1 MSKSVYSLV
10 LSDEVIA
17 AVDRAAHRAGMS
29 RSAYINSV
37 LADAV
42 SYVTPEKR
50 VNDIFG
56 AIEQLMNGDIFRI
69 MPRPSET
76 ALALRSAL
84 HYKYNPVMR
93 YSIEFSKNDT
103 KLNAKVCAYLRTQ
116 SAALTACYS
125 EFLSLWIML
134 DSGCCGSGYKG
145 SIDGGKFTRIF
156 DITVRGETSDN
167 DIAEA
172 LSNYVSVF
180 DELIKLW
187 FSYADDPAAAE
198 AAVEKRYS
206 ELTAPTNNTI

>member
-1 MSKSVYSLV
+1 MGKSVYSLV

-103 KLNAKVCAYLRTQ
+103 KLRAKVSAYLRTQ
-116 SAALTACYS
+116 SAALNACYS
-125 EFLSLWIML
+125 EFLSLWVLL
-134 DSGCCGSGYKG
+134 DGGYSGSSYKG
-145 SIDGGKFTRIF
+145 SIDGGKFTRLF
-156 DITVRGETSDN
+156 DITVSSELSDN

-187 FSYADDPAAAE
+187 FSYADDPATAE
-198 AAVEKRYS
+198 KAVEKRYS